1 MRVFRKSL
9 EHAKIVFIS
18 LVLQTSSSSSK
29 SKRELWAL
37 GSKTH
42 LASMNLSQAGP
53 TFRGK
58 KVLMAEKREA
68 RGHSSV
74 SLVICLSS
82 RQYLCMP
89 AMCFKHCLTPTSK
102 MTRSHKGYVPGKIIN
117 GNIMKLM
124 TMVRAIQRK
133 LGPKIR
139 DFEASFEL

>member
-1 MRVFRKSL
+1 
-9 EHAKIVFIS
+9 
-18 LVLQTSSSSSK
+18 
-29 SKRELWAL
+29 
-37 GSKTH
+37 
-42 LASMNLSQAGP
+42 MNLSQAGP

-58 KVLMAEKREA
+58 KVLMAGKREA

-102 MTRSHKGYVPGKIIN
+102 MTRPHKGYVPGKIIN